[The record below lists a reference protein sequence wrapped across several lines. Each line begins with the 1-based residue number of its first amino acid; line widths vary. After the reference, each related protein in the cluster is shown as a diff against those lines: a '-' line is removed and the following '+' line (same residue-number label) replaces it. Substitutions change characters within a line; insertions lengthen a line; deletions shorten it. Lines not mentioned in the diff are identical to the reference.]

1 MARPVRPGRVHVRL
15 SGDLPD
21 VTAFLDAMRA
31 VGFDLSGRTAPREN
45 HTDSG
50 YRVYRNAW
58 PPASYMN
65 STKDGAA
72 NRCQAP
78 RSPAALPPSD

>member
-15 SGDLPD
+15 SGDLAD

-58 PPASYMN
+58 PPARPQN
-65 STKDGAA
+65 NAQDGAA

-78 RSPAALPPSD
+78 RRPATPPTQ